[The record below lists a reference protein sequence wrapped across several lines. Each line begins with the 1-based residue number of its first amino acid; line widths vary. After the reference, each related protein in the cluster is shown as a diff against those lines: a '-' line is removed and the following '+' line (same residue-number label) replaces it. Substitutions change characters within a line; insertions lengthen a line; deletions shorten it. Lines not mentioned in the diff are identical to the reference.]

1 MSKQAS
7 KAQVRAQA
15 QEFAAFELLWDEAHE
30 MNDKVNA
37 ELAELAEAVAG
48 MTAQLEADEA
58 AHNSTPEETAPP
70 VADAPVVNGPQL
82 YVLNGPATNL
92 AREGLSGSVR
102 ETLQKAGDPKA
113 ANPEWRN
120 MGHKAPNTR
129 ALALAVIVQTLGARF
144 SEAQARKALADAKA
158 AGTLHLGSGT
168 PASYVKAFIGN
179 KYFSPAPD
187 AEPEGAAE

>member
-1 MSKQAS
+1 MSKQPS
-7 KAQVRAQA
+7 KAEVRARA
-15 QEFAAFELLWDEAHE
+15 EEFAAFELLWDEAHE
-30 MNDKVNA
+30 MADAFNA
-37 ELAELAEAVAG
+37 ALTDDVELLNAAHAEALD
-48 MTAQLEADEA
+48 MEA
-58 AHNSTPEETAPP
+58 ARNSTPEETVPP
-70 VADAPVVNGPQL
+70 VVEAPVVNGPQL

-187 AEPEGAAE
+187 AEPAE